1 MTAATNTTAASAMD
15 GMYRHQR
22 YIYDLTRRYYLLGR
36 DQLIN
41 ELDPPVPG
49 SVLEIGCGTAR
60 NLLRAAHLYPAT
72 QFYGLDVSE
81 EMLKTARAA
90 IDRSHVGDA
99 ITVAQADATTFSP
112 AELFGIKKFDRI
124 FISYALSMIP
134 PWEAV
139 IDRAVTQLAPR
150 GELHIVDFGTM
161 TSMPPL
167 PRRAM
172 RAWLARFSVTPR
184 LDLESTI
191 NETAKRHG
199 RTASFSQGRFDYS
212 AIARIGVC
220 SRKPQSAQN

>member
-1 MTAATNTTAASAMD
+1 MTDTAASAMD

-36 DQLIN
+36 DQLIAEIN
-41 ELDPPVPG
+41 PPVAG

-60 NLLRAAHLYPAT
+60 NLLRAAHLYPAV

-90 IDRSHVGDA
+90 IDHSPARDA
-99 ITVAQADATTFSP
+99 ISLAQADATTFSP
-112 AELFGIKKFDRI
+112 AELFGVRKFDRI

-139 IDRAVTQLAPR
+139 IDRAVLQLAPR

-161 TSMPPL
+161 ESMPEL

-184 LDLESTI
+184 LELERVVH
-191 NETAKRHG
+191 ETAKRHC
-199 RTASFSQGRFDYS
+199 RAASFSQGRFDY
-212 AIARIGVC
+212 AALARIGA
-220 SRKPQSAQN
+220 KLT

>member
-1 MTAATNTTAASAMD
+1 MTAATNATAASAMD

-22 YIYDLTRRYYLLGR
+22 DIYDLTRRYYLLGR
-36 DQLIN
+36 DQLIE
-41 ELDPPVPG
+41 ELNPPVPG

-90 IDRSHVGDA
+90 IDRSPAGET
-99 ITVAQADATTFSP
+99 ISVAQADATTFSP
-112 AELFGIKKFDRI
+112 AELFGIRKFDRI
-124 FISYALSMIP
+124 FISYALSMIQ

-161 TSMPPL
+161 ASMPAL

-191 NETAKRHG
+191 QETAKRHG

-212 AIARIGVC
+212 ALARIGAC
-220 SRKPQSAQN
+220 TRIQRPAQS